1 MQIKNNSF
9 NEISIYT
16 STLRVHRLLP
26 GINLL
31 SKNAFEDLNTHPIV
45 KTYVKTGIL
54 ELLKALDEDDLL
66 VDEDT
71 NLAVIDEDGELTPV
85 TVTDGKD
92 VVSALNTART
102 FTLADLRAGEIPRN
116 IANKIVN
123 SQPKNGWNS
132 ATQIIEALDIE
143 PESEVSA
150 KINSLFE

>member
-16 STLRVHRLLP
+16 STLTVHRLLP

-31 SKNAFEDLNTHPIV
+31 SNNAFEDLNTHPIV
-45 KTYVKTGIL
+45 KTYVKIGVL

-66 VDEDT
+66 VDVDT
-71 NLAVIDEDGELTPV
+71 NLAVIDEGGELTPV

-92 VVSALNTART
+92 VISALNTART
-102 FTLADLRAGEIPRN
+102 FTLTDLKTSEIPRN
-116 IANKIVN
+116 IASKIIN

-132 ATQIIEALDIE
+132 AAQVIEALGIE
-143 PESEVSA
+143 EETEASE